1 MATRLSKSF
10 ARTALRLVNVF
21 GKDYVIRRETQG
33 AKDPDKPTLPG
44 PVTIEDFILKAAI
57 TNFETEQIDGTQ
69 VLRGDLKVVVAQ
81 TDALPEEFLP
91 GDFFIDG
98 AKRYNI
104 IPPVKILSVNGITVA
119 QVLQVRR

>member
-1 MATRLSKSF
+1 METRLSRSF
-10 ARTALRLVNVF
+10 SRTALRLVNVF
-21 GKDYVIRRETQG
+21 GKDYIFRRETEG

-44 PVTIEDFILKAAI
+44 PITIEDFILKAAV

-69 VLRGDLKVVVAQ
+69 VLRGDLKVIVAQ
-81 TDALPEEFLP
+81 TDNMPEEFLP

-98 AKRYNI
+98 TKRYNI
-104 IPPVKILSVNGITVA
+104 IPPVKIVSVNGITVA